1 MALVGLVGRARA
13 GKDTVAG
20 LLGLPIVKLAQ
31 PVKDAVRV
39 LYGWTDN
46 HTEGHLKD
54 LRDPRFDVTPR
65 EAMVHLTNA
74 MKKLNGPKFFS
85 HRFLENWDGKSAII
99 TDVRYQEDL
108 DMLHKYG
115 AVFVRVERKG
125 CSNHAH
131 ELPIDSLK
139 VDYVIK
145 NNGTMSELAEEI
157 TSLKRELKGHTLASR
172 DR

>member
-31 PVKDAVRV
+31 PVKDAIRV

-54 LRDPRFDVTPR
+54 LRDARFDVTPR

-108 DMLHKYG
+108 DLLRKHG
-115 AVFVRVERKG
+115 AVFVRVERQG

-131 ELPIDSLK
+131 ELPIDTLK

-145 NNGTMSELAEEI
+145 NNGTMSDLVDEL
-157 TSLKRELKGHTLASR
+157 TNLKRELKHHTLASR

>member
-1 MALVGLVGRARA
+1 M
-13 GKDTVAG
+13 
-20 LLGLPIVKLAQ
+20 
-31 PVKDAVRV
+31 
-39 LYGWTDN
+39 
-46 HTEGHLKD
+46 
-54 LRDPRFDVTPR
+54 LR
-65 EAMVHLTNA
+65 
-74 MKKLNGPKFFS
+74 
-85 HRFLENWDGKSAII
+85 
-99 TDVRYQEDL
+99 
-108 DMLHKYG
+108 KYG

-145 NNGTMSELAEEI
+145 NNGTMSELAEEL

>member
-31 PVKDAVRV
+31 PVKDAIRV

-54 LRDPRFDVTPR
+54 LRDARFDVTPR
-65 EAMVHLTNA
+65 EAMVHLTDA

-108 DMLHKYG
+108 DMLRKYG
-115 AVFVRVERKG
+115 AVFVRIERQG

-131 ELPIDSLK
+131 ELPIDTLK

-145 NNGTMSELAEEI
+145 NNGTISDLAEEL
-157 TSLKRELKGHTLASR
+157 TSLKRELKHHTLASR
-172 DR
+172 DH